1 MLMGSV
7 SMITR
12 ISDKRKRR
20 YYQILTLLYLGIT
33 HQSRLTKIMRLSKAW
48 ISELLS
54 NMERD
59 GLIKR
64 INIGSTNIVAISK
77 KGKELIARYHVGWS
91 LESIKLLIRGIM
103 EHLGISFNENK
114 NYDGISF
121 DFEIALRPIK
131 LIKIVEGLA
140 VPRDKEVLE
149 NLESILSDNSILE
162 ILRYDM
168 LEYTQH
174 FWGYELIDILRN
186 LIDEKGLILTI
197 KDYASSNPNKD
208 ILLIIA
214 GSHPDSWPEIMVRFI
229 NWLGN
234 ITNQMIAIDADK
246 ALKRILRHLPRNFE
260 VIFVQE
266 LGVGELSSRI
276 KLFVKGKPKAE
287 V

>member
-1 MLMGSV
+1 
-7 SMITR
+7 
-12 ISDKRKRR
+12 
-20 YYQILTLLYLGIT
+20 
-33 HQSRLTKIMRLSKAW
+33 
-48 ISELLS
+48 
-54 NMERD
+54 MERD

-131 LIKIVEGLA
+131 LIKIVEGLT

-174 FWGYELIDILRN
+174 FWGYELIGILRN

-246 ALKRILRHLPRNFE
+246 ALKRILRHLPRNFK

-266 LGVGELSSRI
+266 LGVEELSSRI
-276 KLFVKGKPKAE
+276 KLFVKGRPKAE

>member
-131 LIKIVEGLA
+131 LIKIVEGLT

-174 FWGYELIDILRN
+174 FWGYELIGILRN

-246 ALKRILRHLPRNFE
+246 ALKRILRHLPRNFK

-266 LGVGELSSRI
+266 LGVEELSSRI
-276 KLFVKGKPKAE
+276 KLFVKGRPKAE